1 MAVLVPDGG
10 RAAIGGKPKGHH
22 NLQLFGNGMMVT
34 GGTNPGSG
42 VLAFANDGGGAGIQM
57 DYHAGAMKIGSLP
70 ATKHLKIN
78 AAAKTHMTIL
88 DNGRLGVGTSD
99 PVSAFT
105 VKSNT
110 GLTVQNNAGLKWT
123 STVTKDG
130 HLEYTNGK
138 GGYFK
143 FAADGGMHLT
153 EKPSKYKLEV
163 DGKGMMLK
171 GGAKGKAPLIFG
183 NNGGGKG
190 FQMKYYKQKMS
201 FGQGEGSNKVHMT
214 LADTGLLGVGISDPQ
229 HAVHVKHDSG
239 IAIEHGS
246 KAEKWNIATSGKA
259 TLGFRYQGKT
269 QVSMNN
275 KGYLGIGTDNPT
287 RALHVEGDVY
297 ISGKIHSDNNYLKK
311 KASALTVPRA
321 AAPAEEV
328 ELSRLDSV
336 EALIQLDEHVSAKM
350 DEPDTYAMV
359 HNPDSKKA
367 LEPVDYASMMAI
379 MHRVVQSQQETI
391 KKLEGRVVAL
401 EGK

>member
-1 MAVLVPDGG
+1 
-10 RAAIGGKPKGHH
+10 
-22 NLQLFGNGMMVT
+22 
-34 GGTNPGSG
+34 
-42 VLAFANDGGGAGIQM
+42 
-57 DYHAGAMKIGSLP
+57 
-70 ATKHLKIN
+70 
-78 AAAKTHMTIL
+78 
-88 DNGRLGVGTSD
+88 
-99 PVSAFT
+99 
-105 VKSNT
+105 
-110 GLTVQNNAGLKWT
+110 
-123 STVTKDG
+123 
-130 HLEYTNGK
+130 
-138 GGYFK
+138 
-143 FAADGGMHLT
+143 
-153 EKPSKYKLEV
+153 
-163 DGKGMMLK
+163 MLK

-359 HNPDSKKA
+359 HNPDSQKA